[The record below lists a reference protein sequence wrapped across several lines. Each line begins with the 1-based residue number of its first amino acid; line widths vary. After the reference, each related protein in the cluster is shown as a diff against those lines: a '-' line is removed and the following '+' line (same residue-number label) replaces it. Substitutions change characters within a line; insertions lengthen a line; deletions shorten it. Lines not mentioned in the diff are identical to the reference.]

1 MSAVL
6 EQTIND
12 LKFVSARRI
21 SQAFDYTITDTDF
34 DFTPSVRVRPR
45 SASWSHPVAFNDDE
59 SDEEDVISEKLAKE
73 FDDLRGQL
81 EKFQFNYERVNWSS
95 SPELIRRFLE
105 RG

>member
-45 SASWSHPVAFNDDE
+45 SASWSHPVPLDDDE